1 MGLIRAKRLLLV
13 LAEEKTLFLCLRRKE
28 ALMYV
33 SWDQLLQLLI
43 LIVSIITLFCVLRRN
58 KK

>member
-1 MGLIRAKRLLLV
+1 
-13 LAEEKTLFLCLRRKE
+13 
-28 ALMYV
+28 MYV

-43 LIVSIITLFCVLRRN
+43 LIVAIITLFCVLRRD

>member
-1 MGLIRAKRLLLV
+1 
-13 LAEEKTLFLCLRRKE
+13 
-28 ALMYV
+28 MYV

-43 LIVSIITLFCVLRRN
+43 LVVALMTLFCVLRRN